1 MCSSD
6 LEDPADDPIDRRLGG
21 LGRVFGNAYY
31 VDVMLGRL
39 VGGPLRRAADWI
51 ATTFDQGVV
60 DGAVN
65 GVARGIGGIG
75 GGLRRLQS
83 GLVRQYALLVLGGA
97 VALLVYVAVRS
108 L

>member
-1 MCSSD
+1 M
-6 LEDPADDPIDRRLGG
+6 
-21 LGRVFGNAYY
+21 
-31 VDVMLGRL
+31 
-39 VGGPLRRAADWI
+39 
-51 ATTFDQGVV
+51 V

-97 VALLVYVAVRS
+97 VALLIYVAVRS

>member
-1 MCSSD
+1 MLFRS
-6 LEDPADDPIDRRLGG
+6 
-21 LGRVFGNAYY
+21 AYY

-65 GVARGIGGIG
+65 GVARGRREVHVGGWEVAGIYLQRFVPWLLARIVRRMRFSVHDQG
-75 GGLRRLQS
+75 GGKP
-83 GLVRQYALLVLGGA
+83 
-97 VALLVYVAVRS
+97 
-108 L
+108 